1 MRPDRIDRNPLVKSL
16 KMRLTCARADR
27 PDRPTDQPNP
37 TPPPPL
43 PLLFPPRPSN
53 PSLPPSSPP
62 IAPSRCLHFIPA
74 PVFPSSHSSTDAPVA
89 WLLFCRFPCPSFR
102 FLFGVGW
109 AGVKILVSFP
119 PRGCFYPK
127 T

>member
-1 MRPDRIDRNPLVKSL
+1 MGFATNAPGS
-16 KMRLTCARADR
+16 DR
-27 PDRPTDQPNP
+27 PHSPGNALGDSPNIGHPDTTPPPCLFPPRRSNP
-37 TPPPPL
+37 TPPPS
-43 PLLFPPRPSN
+43 R
-53 PSLPPSSPP
+53 PP

-74 PVFPSSHSSTDAPVA
+74 PVFPSRHSPPDAPLA